1 VCFSGVFSGLL
12 GGRLEGVEVCAPEL
26 DDVDCQITDADG
38 GWKMKGLPLDSDVL
52 VTATYEETVP
62 TILPQH
68 STMDWYDWYKTMV
81 PQSIMNTNANRLDVE
96 MDPERGH
103 ILFLAWEALNLD
115 GENAPNVTGVTAT
128 LMDGSD
134 GSLFYAGGMGLADA
148 DATETSG
155 SGSGGVINL
164 PPGTHRLAFEGP
176 GGACTEHSFHWL
188 ADETGAVPVPVQAGF
203 TTAIDVIC
211 PP

>member
-1 VCFSGVFSGLL
+1 
-12 GGRLEGVEVCAPEL
+12 
-26 DDVDCQITDADG
+26 
-38 GWKMKGLPLDSDVL
+38 MKGLPLETDVL
-52 VTATYEETVP
+52 VSAVFEDTVP
-62 TILPQH
+62 TLFPQH
-68 STMDWYDWYKTMV
+68 SSMDWYAWYKTMV

-103 ILFLAWEALNLD
+103 LLFLAWEGLNLD
-115 GENAPNVTGVTAT
+115 GENTPNVVGVTAE
-128 LMDGSD
+128 LVDGG

-148 DATETSG
+148 EAVETSG

-164 PPGTHRLAFEGP
+164 PPGTHLLRFDAP
-176 GGACTEHSFHWL
+176 GGPCVEHSFHW
-188 ADETGAVPVPVQAGF
+188 AMDKSGAVPVPIQAGF